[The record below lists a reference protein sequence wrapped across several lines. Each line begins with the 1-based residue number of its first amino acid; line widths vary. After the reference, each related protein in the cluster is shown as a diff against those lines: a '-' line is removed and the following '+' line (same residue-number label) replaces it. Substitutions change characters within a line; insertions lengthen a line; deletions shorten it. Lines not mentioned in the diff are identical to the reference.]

1 MKDLLDNE
9 IHEGDTVVEY
19 DPDTFEMS
27 LLTVRKIGRS
37 FPGGIAPACWSVS
50 ERCIACSDGGKT
62 IDEAFGEGWTKAVW
76 ASPRD
81 LIVVH
86 DSSEI
91 SNAAFVFSSVFA
103 QCWKHEL
110 LTAYGRKSCQNL

>member
-9 IHEGDTVVEY
+9 IHEGDMVVEY

-37 FPGGIAPACWSVS
+37 NGIVPACFSLS

-62 IDEAFGEGWTKAVW
+62 IDEAFGEGWTRAVW
-76 ASPRD
+76 ANPLD
-81 LIVVH
+81 LIVVN
-86 DSSEI
+86 DSLEI

-103 QCWKHEL
+103 QYCKHEL
-110 LTAYGRKSCQNL
+110 LTAYGRKSCQNQ